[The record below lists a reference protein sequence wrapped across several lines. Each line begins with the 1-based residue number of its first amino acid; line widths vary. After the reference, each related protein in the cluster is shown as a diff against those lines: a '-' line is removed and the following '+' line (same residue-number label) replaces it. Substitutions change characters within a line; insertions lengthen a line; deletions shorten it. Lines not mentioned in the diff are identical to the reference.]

1 MKFFL
6 AAVLC
11 LLSIATSH
19 SQQFSTYAEMR
30 SAFRTSRPDPLQVFS
45 VEGVLIEDGAT
56 LISLDSGTVVL
67 GTEVNGKRYTAAFVG
82 TGSVSFTP
90 TLAIE
95 RRQLKRFYPAEVY
108 NEECNTIFF
117 MFTDSTVLTHLRGLK
132 PSTAAIP
139 KDVAKIFT
147 NGMRLGYHGDE
158 QFIDRQFARTL
169 LNNTSA
175 HCFSIEA
182 KGAGTYGC
190 IIIEDPYSD
199 EPYNFILSK
208 WSNGQRNN
216 VDVNQCPPVSG
227 RLFADERG
235 VLAGE
240 AVHLAQHTM
249 NISFESNLGMKVVDR
264 IDMRVLENATEW
276 VNFDLMAELPVD
288 SVRVFR
294 GERLHVEQQKN
305 EGDFWVKLPS
315 RFNSNDSLT
324 IEIFYH
330 GRIVVRI
337 GDFTYMTG
345 SISWY
350 PQHGG
355 NQLSYFDLEFDNEQR
370 YSLISVGNKVSST
383 EHGERV
389 TSRWVVGKPQRNAS
403 FNIGAFKQF
412 EIKEPGIPLISIH
425 HVSTSHEE
433 DVALDVKQSM
443 QFFTKLYGP
452 LTITHLYA
460 TELPGYHGEAFPGML
475 HLSHEAFE
483 NFGDDFFAEQFIA
496 HEVGHQWWGIGL
508 DMKTYRDRWLSEAFA
523 EYSALMYSQVASEDR
538 SKFFRL
544 LDNMAEGIC
553 GRGDATIG
561 KAQEAPIISLGHRVT
576 NGGKGSDYNNFVYYK
591 GAWVVHML
599 RNMMLNLRTMK
610 EDDFITMMSSFF
622 KAYQG
627 KHASTDDLR
636 MHIEKLTGKDMKW
649 FFDQW
654 VDNNQIPTYRVA
666 WKKEKQA
673 DGTWRVTLRVKQ
685 EEVDESFYMLIP
697 IKVSFDGNAIQRMR
711 VSMTGKEAEIALPP
725 FQQEPDDVTFNDLHS
740 VLCTVKTESY

>member
-11 LLSIATSH
+11 LLGLATSH

-30 SAFRTSRPDPLQVFS
+30 TAFLSSKPDSKQVYA
-45 VEGVLIEDGAT
+45 VEGLLIEDGAT

-67 GTEVNGKRYTAAFVG
+67 GTEVNGRRCTAAFVG
-82 TGSVSFTP
+82 KGSVSFTP
-90 TLAIE
+90 TLPVE
-95 RRQLKRFYPAEVY
+95 RRQLKRFYPNDVY
-108 NEECNTIFF
+108 NEECHTVFF
-117 MFTDSTVLTHLRGLK
+117 IFTDSTLLAQLRELK
-132 PSTAAIP
+132 PSALAFP
-139 KDVAKIFT
+139 KDIEKIFS
-147 NGMRLGYHGDE
+147 NGMGLGYHGKE
-158 QFIDRQFARTL
+158 KIIDAQFARTL

-182 KGAGTYGC
+182 KGAGNYGC
-190 IIIEDPYSD
+190 FIIEDPYSD
-199 EPYNFILSK
+199 EPYSFILSR
-208 WSNGQRNN
+208 WTNGQFNE
-216 VDVNQCPPVSG
+216 VAVNQCPPVSG
-227 RLFADERG
+227 RLYADEHG
-235 VLAGE
+235 VKAGE

-249 NISFESNLGMKVVDR
+249 NIAFESNLGMKIVDR
-264 IDMRVLENATEW
+264 IDMRILEDATQW
-276 VNFDLMAELPVD
+276 VNLDLMSELRVD

-294 GERLHVEQQKN
+294 GERLLIDQQ
-305 EGDFWVKLPS
+305 EDAGDFWVKLPA
-315 RFNSNDSLT
+315 RFNKNDSIT
-324 IEIFYH
+324 IEVCYH
-330 GRIVVRI
+330 GRIVDRI
-337 GDFTYMTG
+337 GDFTFMKG

-350 PQHGG
+350 PSHGPS
-355 NQLSYFDLEFDNEQR
+355 QLSYFDLEFDNEQR

-403 FNIGAFKQF
+403 FNIGVFKQF

-443 QFFTKLYGP
+443 QLFTKLYGP

-523 EYSALMYSQVASEDR
+523 EYSALMYSQAASEDR

-553 GRGDATIG
+553 GRGAATIG
-561 KAQEAPIISLGHRVT
+561 KPQDAPMISLGHRVSA
-576 NGGKGSDYNNFVYYK
+576 GGKGSDYNNFVYYK

-610 EDDFITMMSSFF
+610 EDDFIMMMSSFF

-673 DGTWRVTLRVKQ
+673 DNTWKVTLRVKQ

-697 IKVSFDGNAIQRMR
+697 IKVALDGNAVHRMR
-711 VSMTGKEAEIALPP
+711 IAMTGKEAEIALPP

-740 VLCTVKTESY
+740 VLCTVKTEGY